1 MYSEH
6 KVVIMAPACGYLE
19 QNEPRS
25 LDVFRQ
31 IELMT
36 AMTDGVVS
44 PSSSRIT
51 QRKELRR

>member
-1 MYSEH
+1 
-6 KVVIMAPACGYLE
+6 VIMAPACGYLE